1 MESFWLLP
9 ECFAS
14 LAGFVTPEGGTPG
27 MARRQHV
34 LSAPRSGEA
43 EQAAFQALC
52 HANQEKLAAAY
63 TACNQALQISADLPD
78 PPCLLVSLQ
87 APCPLHL
94 WPREAGA
101 ALADLHREPAR
112 AGPR

>member
-34 LSAPRSGEA
+34 LSGPRSGEA

-52 HANQEKLAAAY
+52 HDKQEKFAPAY
-63 TACNQALQISADLPD
+63 TACNKALQISEDLQD
-78 PPCLLVSLQ
+78 PTCLIVSLQ
-87 APCPLHL
+87 ALGVTQISHGKAEIGRGWSRERGCPSV
-94 WPREAGA
+94 
-101 ALADLHREPAR
+101 
-112 AGPR
+112 